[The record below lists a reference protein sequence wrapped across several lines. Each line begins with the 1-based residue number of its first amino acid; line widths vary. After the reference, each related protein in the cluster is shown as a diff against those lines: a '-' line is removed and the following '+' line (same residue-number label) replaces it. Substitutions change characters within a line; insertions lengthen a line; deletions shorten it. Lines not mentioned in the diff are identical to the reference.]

1 MNIEYVRN
9 LQFGYMRIAAER
21 PLSKLEENMLSANR
35 IEGMLP
41 VQWFREDDN
50 YLLCY
55 EITGMQ
61 ALDRLLE
68 NRPADEK
75 LLKILLTGV
84 TVTVMQLEK
93 YLLFEEGVCLLP
105 EMIFFDNKAETI
117 HFCYYPQENK
127 ILQEQLIKLMEYL
140 LAKTDHK
147 NTNAVQLVY
156 SVYEGVQ
163 NPSFCLSD
171 LRRYVQ
177 NEINVYE
184 NEDILIEK
192 CNDKAEEKEIFRKE
206 KLCDGEQNRDWKEN
220 WQKRNLLEKIFCKL
234 QIKPDLTNG
243 IIQRFCCKKKEKED
257 VVLYEDEREEVE
269 EYVTTI
275 LNQEQNEAM
284 GVLKYE
290 GFHSLEDIVIIKTP
304 FVIGKDSGC
313 DGIIKHPNISRYHA
327 KITYQEGTYFIED
340 LNSTNGTMVN
350 GGLLGYKTKVSL
362 KKGQEVYLA
371 NEPYRFL

>member
-35 IEGMLP
+35 IAGMLP

-68 NRPADEK
+68 NRLVDEK

-93 YLLFEEGVCLLP
+93 YLLFEEGMCLLP
-105 EMIFFDNKAETI
+105 EMIFFDNKTETI

-177 NEINVYE
+177 NEINIYE
-184 NEDILIEK
+184 SEDILIEK
-192 CNDKAEEKEIFRKE
+192 YNDETVENELNKELKKETLKDGKLKKA
-206 KLCDGEQNRDWKEN
+206 
-220 WQKRNLLEKIFCKL
+220 IFCKL
-234 QIKPDLTNG
+234 KIKPDLTNR
-243 IIQRFCCKKKEKED
+243 IIQRFFDKKKEKED
-257 VVLYEDEREEVE
+257 VVLYEDESEEVE
-269 EYVTTI
+269 EYVTTV

-362 KKGQEVYLA
+362 KKGQDVYLA